1 MVGIATNAWQTKQN
15 KLKENTLELGG
26 CYDQLSHN
34 TCGRGDGATTNKLL
48 RRGKTKLF
56 KCAEPCINPLLLLS
70 QSPFDNKDG
79 RSSNNTNG
87 GWKKDIKINGSSRV
101 NWFSLVQ
108 PQPLSEVKMI
118 GGGKEPKKYSN
129 FVKACANFHF
139 KLVAT
144 SSTIEQ
150 QH

>member
-1 MVGIATNAWQTKQN
+1 
-15 KLKENTLELGG
+15 
-26 CYDQLSHN
+26 
-34 TCGRGDGATTNKLL
+34 
-48 RRGKTKLF
+48 
-56 KCAEPCINPLLLLS
+56 
-70 QSPFDNKDG
+70 
-79 RSSNNTNG
+79 
-87 GWKKDIKINGSSRV
+87 
-101 NWFSLVQ
+101 
-108 PQPLSEVKMI
+108 MI